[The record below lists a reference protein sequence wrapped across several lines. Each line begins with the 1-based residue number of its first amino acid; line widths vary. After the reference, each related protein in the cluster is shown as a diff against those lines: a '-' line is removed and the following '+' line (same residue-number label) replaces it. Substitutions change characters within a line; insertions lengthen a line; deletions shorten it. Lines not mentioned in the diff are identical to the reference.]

1 MRSRVTKTAGIA
13 VVAALVVTVGA
24 WWAAAS
30 STGSSSASTV
40 SGSAVVVSSLAC
52 ANGDEGT
59 VVDLRDPVGQPAGTT
74 RRAILDSCGHQ
85 PGEVLAVAYSAA
97 DPSRLVVA
105 ATDPDVDTGRR
116 LMPLAIVLAGLLGLI
131 AVVVLIRDGRRRR
144 RPALLGG
151 PVTHGR
157 HARPDEDEPP
167 PPPVEA
173 AWPVLELRPAQIDLL
188 FPDRDRLAVSL
199 HDELFTHRSPA
210 QV

>member
-1 MRSRVTKTAGIA
+1 MRSRVTKTAGIGVA
-13 VVAALVVTVGA
+13 AALVVAAGL

-30 STGSSSASTV
+30 SPPSESTV
-40 SGSAVVVSSLAC
+40 TGSAVVVSSLAC
-52 ANGDEGT
+52 RNGDEGT

-85 PGEVLAVAYSAA
+85 PGEVIAVAYSAA

-105 ATDPDVDTGRR
+105 ATDPDAGTGRR
-116 LMPLAIVLAGLLGLI
+116 LMPLAIVLAGLLALV
-131 AVVVLIRDGRRRR
+131 AVVAVVRDGRRVT
-144 RPALLGG
+144 RPAVPAH
-151 PVTHGR
+151 PVAHGR
-157 HARPDEDEPP
+157 HARPDEDEPAP
-167 PPPVEA
+167 PPAEP
-173 AWPVLELRPAQIDLL
+173 AWPVLELRPAEIDLL